1 MVPMST
7 PTLAVGLVLLL
18 LLMRWRQRVALRK
31 RREQAEQETKLLA
44 LLLDENRF
52 TDQPME
58 HLVQTLGSN
67 YVYTGLDFGQFALE
81 WKAGTL
87 RVVAS
92 GKETI
97 CESVSVERVVS

>member
-1 MVPMST
+1 MST
-7 PTLAVGLVLLL
+7 PALAVGLVLLL
-18 LLMRWRQRVALRK
+18 LLMRWRQRAALRK

-58 HLVQTLGSN
+58 TLVRALGSN
-67 YVYTGLDFGQFALE
+67 YVYSGLDFGRFALE
-81 WKAGTL
+81 WKVGTL
-87 RVVAS
+87 RVVAW
-92 GKETI
+92 GKEAI